1 MWIVYFPPM
10 PTPLLLILCTAPDRE
25 TALKLSNSLVEQ
37 GLAACVNLT
46 APLTSVYQ
54 WQGQLEHSEETLLLI
69 KTTRQHY
76 KKVEAA
82 LRAQHPYE
90 LPEIIAVPVEQGLDD
105 YLDWVERCTKK

>member
-1 MWIVYFPPM
+1 M

-25 TALKLSNSLVEQ
+25 TALKLANSLLDQ

-46 APLTSVYQ
+46 APVTSVYR
-54 WQGQLEHSEETLLLI
+54 WQGQLEQSEEILLLI
-69 KTTRQHY
+69 KSVEKHY
-76 KKVEAA
+76 QRVEAL

-105 YLDWVERCTKK
+105 YLDWVERCTK